1 MNKCKRHDWK
11 DVITE
16 EMETFVRG
24 EFRRVKI
31 RRCGVCRR
39 TQIAAAMR
47 RYRKRKWLLE
57 NVGQIDWI
65 HSQGDV

>member
-31 RRCGVCRR
+31 RRCGVCSR

-47 RYRKRKWLLE
+47 RYRKRKWLRE